1 MNILCPLLKFTAQG
15 KKEIPLKIFLLP
27 DNVPGHPRA
36 LMKIY

>member
-1 MNILCPLLKFTAQG
+1 MPTIETCHSGK
-15 KKEIPLKIFLLP
+15 KKEIPLKIFLLT